1 MASVVLLPVTQ
12 TGHQRN
18 LLQRD
23 LEGSFAGRT
32 AWSRWQPLSPKLH
45 TSTLFGAG
53 AAASWAACCC
63 LGEARRRRSS
73 LRQRPLRQSRSS
85 RIQCRAGKSCVE
97 TFMVQGDVNEAS
109 LSMKCAGLAGH
120 MDLKTVV
127 FFSLG
132 VSEELIQR
140 VAGGALGLHGACPV
154 FVVDCYGII
163 GWDAKEGKNV
173 ELMEKGC
180 GTEYGGVGGSGG
192 KGVVVAAFRGPA
204 HTPTVGPGQ
213 LTLPGESHMLVCNAE
228 ASFEPAASG
237 AVYGGMAKKC
247 FVMDSSTGNLQEIE
261 RFAVSSTVTSAVST
275 FSGEAADA
283 ASIMVKAM
291 PDEAAGVN
299 AAGYFPCFMRGINK
313 YGRDGVECADF
324 LVSGLRK
331 VKLFGMFA
339 HGELGPPA
347 GTALCGGPGAG
358 GPVGEKI
365 PLEKHSMVSVLALL
379 RDE

>member
-1 MASVVLLPVTQ
+1 MNA
-12 TGHQRN
+12 
-18 LLQRD
+18 
-23 LEGSFAGRT
+23 GSLGRT
-32 AWSRWQPLSPKLH
+32 
-45 TSTLFGAG
+45 
-53 AAASWAACCC
+53 
-63 LGEARRRRSS
+63 
-73 LRQRPLRQSRSS
+73 
-85 RIQCRAGKSCVE
+85 QCRAGKSCVE
-97 TFMVQGDVNEAS
+97 TFLVQGDINEAS
-109 LSMKCAGLAGH
+109 LSMKCASLANY

-163 GWDAKEGKNV
+163 GWDQKEGKNV
-173 ELMEKGC
+173 ELMEKGR

-204 HTPTVGPGQ
+204 YTPTVGAGQ
-213 LTLPGESHMLVCNAE
+213 LTAPGESHMLVCNAE

-261 RFAVSSTVTSAVST
+261 RFAVSGNVTSAVST
-275 FSGEAADA
+275 FAGDAAEA
-283 ASIMVKAM
+283 ASIIVKAM

-313 YGRDGVECADF
+313 YGRDGVECAEF
-324 LVSGLRK
+324 LVSGMRK

-347 GTALCGGPGAG
+347 GAALCGGPGAG
-358 GPVGEKI
+358 GPVGETA
-365 PLEKHSMVSVLALL
+365 LEKHSMVSVLALL